1 MRDKPRTSS
10 AGKDSSG
17 CASSPGKLMI
27 RRLINLQT
35 TGNIYS
41 MAKHTKSVLDAGWG
55 QLKAMLEYKC
65 DHAGIVFRS
74 EEHTSELQ
82 SRPHLVCRLLLEKK
96 KITSRRNSASTT
108 SSEPYSYCS

>member
-1 MRDKPRTSS
+1 
-10 AGKDSSG
+10 
-17 CASSPGKLMI
+17 MI

-65 DHAGIVFRS
+65 DHAGIVFMEVNEAYTTQTCSCCGQRS
-74 EEHTSELQ
+74 A
-82 SRPHLVCRLLLEKK
+82 
-96 KITSRRNSASTT
+96 NSPKGRAGLGIR
-108 SSEPYSYCS
+108 E